1 MMYVVCLSPEDDV
14 KIDTETCREWMIED
28 IDLF

>member
-1 MMYVVCLSPEDDV
+1 MMYLVCLPPEDGG

-28 IDLF
+28 INLF